1 MRKKFKGGRIIKKI
15 SELDKDTLI
24 VLEEDI
30 PVIAVEEINDYR
42 DEIINEGLKCYL
54 ADKIERQLDS
64 EYIEEVL
71 DDLTYRLQ
79 GNDELIEDEYLEA
92 TKEEKE
98 ELYKIFNNMLSRTRN
113 VYKRGEEI
121 EIDIF

>member
-1 MRKKFKGGRIIKKI
+1 MKKI

-30 PVIAVEEINDYR
+30 PVTVIAVEEINDYR